1 MINDDITFILDKSL
15 YKKVYFDDISLINM
29 SSSNNDSDSVSV
41 SILPSTTKN
50 FNQKVTMQKLNKSDS
65 YDEYLC
71 NPNYSFLNFNFF
83 LTKLDFPKK
92 LPLNQKSNLSF
103 SNSYKQNKFESIVN
117 PNKIYF
123 QKFIIDQ
130 LKYNNFFNPNL
141 TIKENLL
148 SMIFN
153 RNGSKILQKTIQ
165 NMSSVYCLRI
175 YHLVS
180 AIVIN
185 ISKYFLYFKTLSKSN
200 I

>member
-1 MINDDITFILDKSL
+1 MINEDIPFILDKSL

-29 SSSNNDSDSVSV
+29 SSSNNDSDSVSH

-50 FNQKVTMQKLNKSDS
+50 LNQKITMQKSNKSDS

-71 NPNYSFLNFNFF
+71 KLNFSYIDLNFF
-83 LTKLDFPKK
+83 WQKFDFPEK
-92 LPLNQKSNLSF
+92 LPLNHKPNLSF
-103 SNSYKQNKFESIVN
+103 SNIYKQNKFDSKVN
-117 PNKIYF
+117 QNRIYF

-130 LKYNNFFNPNL
+130 LKSSNFLNSNL
-141 TIKENLL
+141 SIKENIL

-165 NMSSVYCLRI
+165 NMSLVYCLRL

-185 ISKYFLYFKTLSKSN
+185 ISKYSLYFNTLS
-200 I
+200 

>member
-71 NPNYSFLNFNFF
+71 NPNYSFINFNFF

-117 PNKIYF
+117 PNRIYF

-130 LKYNNFFNPNL
+130 LKSNNFFNPNL

-185 ISKYFLYFKTLSKSN
+185 IS
-200 I
+200 